1 MGFDGKFASLAC
13 VYTARQRIVA
23 ADALVLVTS
32 REPQAALYEGLLK
45 CGLDAGRI
53 RRIGDCYQPS
63 IIAAAIY
70 AGHKAGRELG
80 TGQQPQM
87 PRDRPVIA

>member
-1 MGFDGKFASLAC
+1 MYRQSLS
-13 VYTARQRIVA
+13 
-23 ADALVLVTS
+23 LVNNI
-32 REPQAALYEGLLK
+32 
-45 CGLDAGRI
+45 GRI

-70 AGHKAGRELG
+70 AGHKSGRELG
-80 TGQQPQM
+80 TGQQFQL